1 MIYGFPIRLMD
12 AMVRLRK
19 FELPCGRGRQGDRD
33 CDSAAKLQREIVHVD
48 ATEGSSVFHVAAS
61 D

>member
-1 MIYGFPIRLMD
+1 MD

-19 FELPCGRGRQGDRD
+19 FELPCGRGPQGDRD